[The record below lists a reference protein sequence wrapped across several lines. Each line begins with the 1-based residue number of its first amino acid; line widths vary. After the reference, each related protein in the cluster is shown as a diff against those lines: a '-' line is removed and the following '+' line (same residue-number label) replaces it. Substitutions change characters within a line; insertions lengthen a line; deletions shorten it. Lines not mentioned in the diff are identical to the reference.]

1 VTPVQIRAAPPC
13 TCQKDIYHSAS
24 ELLLK
29 PMAAEEK
36 IEKKKR
42 KKKQKQ
48 KLVLLA
54 EEKTVSETFPELLK
68 LLEELEEKGRFLDIQ
83 ICPRCKS
90 ARVKRVRTMKGDMSS
105 HLTLT
110 PIKYECLDC
119 GWRERLVLKATNRP
133 LGLKEMA
140 LIAEALD
147 VKGKTD

>member
-1 VTPVQIRAAPPC
+1 
-13 TCQKDIYHSAS
+13 
-24 ELLLK
+24 
-29 PMAAEEK
+29 MAAEEK
-36 IEKKKR
+36 KEKKKR
-42 KKKQKQ
+42 KKRQ

-68 LLEELEEKGRFLDIQ
+68 LLEELEVKGKFLDIQ

-90 ARVKRVRTMKGDMSS
+90 ARVRRVRAMKDDMSS

-147 VKGKTD
+147 VKGQKE

>member
-1 VTPVQIRAAPPC
+1 
-13 TCQKDIYHSAS
+13 
-24 ELLLK
+24 
-29 PMAAEEK
+29 MATEEK
-36 IEKKKR
+36 KKRKKR

-54 EEKTVSETFPELLK
+54 EEEIVSETFPELLK
-68 LLEELEEKGRFLDIQ
+68 LLEELEKEGKFVDVQ

-90 ARVKRVRTMKGDMSS
+90 VRVKRVRSMKGDMSS
-105 HLTLT
+105 HLTMT

-147 VKGKTD
+147 FEEEKE